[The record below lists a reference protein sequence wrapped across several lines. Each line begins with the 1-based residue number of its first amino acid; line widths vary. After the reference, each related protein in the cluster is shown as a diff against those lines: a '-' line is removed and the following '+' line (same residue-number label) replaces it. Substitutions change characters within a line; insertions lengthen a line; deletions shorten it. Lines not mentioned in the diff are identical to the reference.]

1 MGSNFIK
8 PIHLFPSHP
17 TDPEETR
24 NCPTFQSIMR
34 AVKIRRAMKRGIKDV
49 QL

>member
-1 MGSNFIK
+1 MGSSFAK

-17 TDPEETR
+17 IDPIEVR

-34 AVKIRRAMKRGIKDV
+34 AVKIRRAMKRGEIK
-49 QL
+49 